1 MKTKSL
7 IKTMFLL
14 IAVMLGSSCSN
25 DNSTAEGD
33 VSLLYNRWWY
43 DSKDTN
49 PAPDLFFNTTS
60 AFQQHQVISGVS
72 VFYNGTWIWENQD
85 QKIMKV
91 THDSGTGTSTTI
103 WFQFSGIQESGF
115 KVKQSTD
122 GITFSNTTLVYRFTN
137 E

>member
-7 IKTMFLL
+7 IKTILLL
-14 IAVMLGSSCSN
+14 ITLTLGSSCSK
-25 DNSTAEGD
+25 DDSAPEGD

-43 DSKDTN
+43 NDNNSA
-49 PAPDLFFNTTS
+49 PSPDLFFNSTG
-60 AFQQHQVISGVS
+60 AYQQHQVISGVS
-72 VFYNGTWIWENQD
+72 IFYNGTWIWENQD

-91 THDSGTGTSTTI
+91 THDNGTGTTTTI
-103 WFQFSGIQESGF
+103 WYQFSGIQEGRF

-122 GITFSNTTLVYRFTN
+122 GVTFSNTTLVYLYTN